1 MLLLP
6 TLNRTAGASR
16 KCCTLYQVTRHYSL
30 LLIEEALRNEL
41 ACPGPSRR
49 PRLGFE
55 YFDAQSSSRHTTNLK
70 FAVYWVQFRKD
81 ERWREGPELKT
92 GDRGVLGLERACSPA
107 LGQGRSHGWGKPGPL
122 DKEGC
127 FPPQPL
133 HLGLEPGPAVSSSP
147 RNTQTPRCGLVQRRD
162 MLGSG
167 WFPGAGFKGVTH
179 LVQEATKD
187 ESSEGSWG
195 FLPGWAGGPWACGFP
210 SCPQCSHVHSEG
222 GWHPKGLLRSFSGF
236 GV

>member
-1 MLLLP
+1 MCSARPGVGVWDSFLQSSIVSGPNQRAPMLLLP

-127 FPPQPL
+127 FPPQPP
-133 HLGLEPGPAVSSSP
+133 PGPRAW
-147 RNTQTPRCGLVQRRD
+147 T
-162 MLGSG
+162 
-167 WFPGAGFKGVTH
+167 
-179 LVQEATKD
+179 
-187 ESSEGSWG
+187 
-195 FLPGWAGGPWACGFP
+195 
-210 SCPQCSHVHSEG
+210 
-222 GWHPKGLLRSFSGF
+222 SGF
-236 GV
+236 FQSQEHSDSTLRAGAAEGHAWEWLVPWGWIQGGDSPGPGGNQG